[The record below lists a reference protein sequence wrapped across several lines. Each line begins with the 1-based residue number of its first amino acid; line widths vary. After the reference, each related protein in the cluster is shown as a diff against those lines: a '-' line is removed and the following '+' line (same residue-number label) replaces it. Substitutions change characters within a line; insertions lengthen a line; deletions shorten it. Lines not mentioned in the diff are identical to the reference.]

1 MEIPER
7 GEEGYLVMFSEDE
20 LEELKRI
27 SNRSN
32 ITMDTYVNYDPE
44 SVYDG
49 FFIFNDKDGCTYVNE
64 LTTRISVEQLK
75 QLMFIDSLE
84 N

>member
-27 SNRSN
+27 LNRPDL
-32 ITMDTYVNYDPE
+32 TMDAYMNYDPE
-44 SVYDG
+44 NTQDG
-49 FFIFNDKDGCTYVNE
+49 FFMFNDKDGCTYIIE